1 MKKVI
6 ALDDHPVVLAGLQ
19 NLLETAPDVE
29 FCGGFQLV
37 TDALHW
43 LESNPADVLLLDIHL
58 GSEDGIQVC
67 KTLSSRFPQLRIIA
81 LSNLEQTAIVRQ
93 MLKNGAQG
101 YLLKNAQL
109 HELLAAIHAPG
120 NYLQP
125 ALQELLARE
134 ALGITPAG
142 RDFVPVLT
150 RREREVLQ
158 CIAQGLTTKEIAR
171 ELFISVDTVETHR
184 GHLFQKMGVKNAT
197 SLIKMALGK
206 GLIT

>member
-29 FCGGFQLV
+29 FCGGFHSV
-37 TDALHW
+37 SDAHRW
-43 LESNPADVLLLDIHL
+43 LDSNPTDVLLLDIHL
-58 GSEDGIQVC
+58 GADDGIQVC

-101 YLLKNAQL
+101 YLLKNAQPN
-109 HELLAAIHAPG
+109 ELLAAIHGPG
-120 NYLQP
+120 TYLQP

-134 ALGITPAG
+134 ALGITPAA

-197 SLIKMALGK
+197 SLLKIALEK